1 MMSVHFWGEK
11 TSVNDSSVWK
21 LLVQNAGDRPA
32 TLKSWSLTFY
42 GTKEDPQPDVPIITE
57 VLPEII
63 VDQPKEKSG
72 ELEVVDEEEETI
84 KSKILEDKKDEKV
97 DVTPV
102 DEKTVEKKVD
112 VTPVDEKTVEKK
124 VDELTVEKKVD
135 ELTVEKKVDE
145 LTVEKI
151 VDEKIVTDKEVDET
165 TIKSETKVENN
176 DEETVTEEEEAQE
189 SQTVAR

>member
-1 MMSVHFWGEK
+1 
-11 TSVNDSSVWK
+11 
-21 LLVQNAGDRPA
+21 
-32 TLKSWSLTFY
+32 LTFY

-84 KSKILEDKKDEKV
+84 KSEILEDKKDEKV

-102 DEKTVEKKVD
+102 DEK
-112 VTPVDEKTVEKK
+112 
-124 VDELTVEKKVD
+124 
-135 ELTVEKKVDE
+135 TVEKKVDE

>member
-1 MMSVHFWGEK
+1 MSVHFWGEK

-84 KSKILEDKKDEKV
+84 KSEILEDKKDEKV
-97 DVTPV
+97 DVTL
-102 DEKTVEKKVD
+102 
-112 VTPVDEKTVEKK
+112 VDEKTVEKK

>member
-112 VTPVDEKTVEKK
+112 VTPIDEKTVEKK
-124 VDELTVEKKVD
+124 VDVTPVD
-135 ELTVEKKVDE
+135 EKTVEKKVDE

>member
-63 VDQPKEKSG
+63 VDQPKDKSG

-84 KSKILEDKKDEKV
+84 KSEILEDKKDEKV

-112 VTPVDEKTVEKK
+112 VTPVDEK
-124 VDELTVEKKVD
+124 TVEKKVD